1 MQINMSLKKLRKNW
15 EQFGKQDPYWAILT
29 NPSKRGNK
37 WDIEAFYQTGQKEIG
52 WLMHFFEDHD
62 IKLARQNALDFG
74 CGAGRLTQALADYFE
89 QVIGIDIAESMIELG
104 RKRNPR
110 PDRVSY
116 LHNTDPDLSKL
127 DDASIDLIYS
137 NITLQH
143 IPPVHI
149 RTYLV
154 EFMRV
159 LRPQG
164 MLVFQ
169 LPAGIR
175 TKREDGQW
183 SWQGWIA
190 RLVYRLR
197 LDGLY
202 RRIRYFNQPIMD
214 MHWIM
219 REEVV
224 GVLQQNGGQVLYIK
238 PDQSAGP
245 LFESWKYFVKK
256 D

>member
-1 MQINMSLKKLRKNW
+1 MSLDKLRKNW
-15 EQFGKQDPYWAILT
+15 EQFGRDDPYWAILT
-29 NPSKRGNK
+29 DPEKRGQK
-37 WDIEAFYQTGQKEIG
+37 WDIEAFYRSGQREIG
-52 WLMHFFEDHD
+52 HLMHFLENQD
-62 IKLARQNALDFG
+62 IQVAKQAALDFG

-89 QVIGIDIAESMIELG
+89 EVVGVDIAESMIELG

-110 PDRVSY
+110 PDRVTY
-116 LHNTDPDLSKL
+116 LHNSHPDLRKL
-127 DDASIDLIYS
+127 DNASMDLIYS

-159 LRPQG
+159 LRPEG
-164 MLVFQ
+164 LLVFQ

-175 TKREDGQW
+175 KHDEAGKW
-183 SWQGWIA
+183 SWQGWLA

-202 RRIRYFNQPIMD
+202 RRIRYFRQPIMD
-214 MHWIM
+214 MHWLPKS
-219 REEVV
+219 
-224 GVLQQNGGQVLYIK
+224 GVEQLLESKGGKILKTQ

-245 LFESWKYFVKK
+245 IFESYRYYCRKV
-256 D
+256 

>member
-1 MQINMSLKKLRKNW
+1 MSLDKLRKNW
-15 EQFGKQDPYWAILT
+15 EQFGRDDPYWAILT
-29 NPSKRGNK
+29 DPEKRGQK
-37 WDIEAFYQTGQKEIG
+37 WDIEAFYRSGQREIG
-52 WLMHFFEDHD
+52 HLMHFLENQD
-62 IKLARQNALDFG
+62 IQVAKQAALDFG

-89 QVIGIDIAESMIELG
+89 EVVGVDIAESMIELG

-110 PDRVSY
+110 PDRVTY
-116 LHNTDPDLSKL
+116 LHNSHPDLRKL
-127 DDASIDLIYS
+127 DDASMDLIYS

-159 LRPQG
+159 LRPEG
-164 MLVFQ
+164 LLVFQ

-175 TKREDGQW
+175 KHDEAGKW
-183 SWQGWIA
+183 SWQGWLA

-202 RRIRYFNQPIMD
+202 RRIRYFRQPIMD
-214 MHWIM
+214 MHWLPKS
-219 REEVV
+219 
-224 GVLQQNGGQVLYIK
+224 GVEQLLESKGGKILKTQ

-245 LFESWKYFVKK
+245 IFESYRYYCRKV
-256 D
+256 

>member
-1 MQINMSLKKLRKNW
+1 
-15 EQFGKQDPYWAILT
+15 
-29 NPSKRGNK
+29 
-37 WDIEAFYQTGQKEIG
+37 
-52 WLMHFFEDHD
+52 MHFLENQD
-62 IKLARQNALDFG
+62 IQVAKQAALDFG

-89 QVIGIDIAESMIELG
+89 EVVGVDIAESMIELG

-110 PDRVSY
+110 PDRVTY
-116 LHNTDPDLSKL
+116 LHNSHPDLRKL
-127 DDASIDLIYS
+127 DDASMDLIYS

-159 LRPQG
+159 LRPEG
-164 MLVFQ
+164 LLVFQ

-175 TKREDGQW
+175 KHDEAGKW
-183 SWQGWIA
+183 SWQGWLA

-202 RRIRYFNQPIMD
+202 RRIRYFRQPIMD
-214 MHWIM
+214 MHWLPKS
-219 REEVV
+219 
-224 GVLQQNGGQVLYIK
+224 GVEQLLESKGGKILKTQ

-245 LFESWKYFVKK
+245 IFESYRYYCRKV
-256 D
+256 